1 MSRQESDSMA
11 ELHLASAEYRHVVA
25 PALAAAAET
34 AAERGDPQLFN
45 DMASMLALVWMVDG
59 LVERYRKAVPM
70 ADRASSEQSL
80 DAAPLGTCALVF
92 TESELDEETV
102 SECLKALGQAG
113 RMLADDGV
121 HRAGTEALES
131 GWQAL
136 RNDEHETAIERLRDC
151 ARAMAEAVDR
161 WEENRATTN

>member
-1 MSRQESDSMA
+1 MA

-45 DMASMLALVWMVDG
+45 DMASMLALVWMVEG
-59 LVERYRKAVPM
+59 LVDRYRKAVPV
-70 ADRASSEQSL
+70 ADRESSEYSL

-92 TESELDEETV
+92 TESELDEETI
-102 SECLKALGQAG
+102 SECLKALGQAE

-121 HRAGTEALES
+121 HEAGAETLDS

-136 RNDEHETAIERLRDC
+136 RTGEHDTAIARLRDC
-151 ARAMAEAVDR
+151 ARAMANAVDR
-161 WEENRATTN
+161 WEEARAHAN